1 MGQTGKPSR
10 VQKVKKLIY
19 RIIRLGLI
27 FFFGSSIFFTLL
39 FRFIN
44 PPATPLMMVRVV
56 ENIADGKR
64 PSITKD
70 WMKLSDISPNLVLAV
85 IASEDNNFETHY
97 GVDIKAIE
105 KAQKL
110 NAKSKKIRG
119 ASTISQQTAKN
130 VFLWQARTYLRKGIE
145 LYFTGL
151 IELVWGKKRI
161 MEVYLNVIE
170 MGDGIYGAEAASQ
183 YYFHKP
189 AKNLTRDE
197 AASIAAVL
205 PNPRRWRPDKPTAY
219 VQRTKSR
226 ILWAMNR
233 VVRPDW

>member
-44 PPATPLMMVRVV
+44 PPATPLMMIRVV